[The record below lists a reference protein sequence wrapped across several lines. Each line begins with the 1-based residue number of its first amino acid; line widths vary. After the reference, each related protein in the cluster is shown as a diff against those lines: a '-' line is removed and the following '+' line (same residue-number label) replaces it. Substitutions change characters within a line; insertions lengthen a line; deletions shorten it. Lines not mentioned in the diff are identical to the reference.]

1 MVWVLTEGSLLVV
14 INFETSFFISLSSLF
29 TMPLMAAEDNSS
41 MLSRDLR
48 QLTPFSILS
57 TNFTNC
63 WSLVGD
69 LRLFHEVNISHTLP
83 LKDE

>member
-14 INFETSFFISLSSLF
+14 INFETSFFISLSNLF

-63 WSLVGD
+63 
-69 LRLFHEVNISHTLP
+69 
-83 LKDE
+83 